1 MFSPLAA
8 MSRRIPDGG
17 RSSAR
22 TSRITGV
29 GIHHNAG
36 VDAYGEATNPKRQ
49 VSANYWI
56 TDAGVII
63 PNVDES
69 RRAWTSGK
77 TGYPKGAAADHRNI
91 TVEVSNSKQGVK
103 DGTWAISPA
112 ARLALVN
119 LIADIHIRHKLGP
132 VRRSATAGVGVH
144 RDWVNTSCP
153 GPYVM
158 GQLPSIIAEAEAI
171 RAAVVGV
178 TQNPP
183 IPTKPAQKAD
193 PVVLAY
199 QRRQNE
205 YAHAN
210 LYVDGINGPKTQA
223 WRAWVVSA
231 QKALNAFR
239 GTWPRKKLVP
249 DGDYGSTTA
258 AYVKDV
264 QGRNGLYKDG
274 IIGPVMVAW
283 MRGKGSSITNRP

>member
-22 TSRITGV
+22 TSRITGM

-36 VDAYGEATNPKRQ
+36 VDAYGEATNPRRQ

-56 TDAGVII
+56 TNDGTII

-77 TGYPKGAAADHRNI
+77 TGYPAGAAADHRNI

-103 DGTWAISPA
+103 DGTWAISDA
-112 ARLALVN
+112 ARSALVR
-119 LIADIHIRHKLGP
+119 LIADVYTRHNLGT
-132 VRRSATAGVGVH
+132 VKRSASAGIGVH
-144 RDWVNTSCP
+144 KDWVNTSCP

-171 RAAVVGV
+171 RAAAVGV

-183 IPTKPAQKAD
+183 TPTPTAD

-210 LYVDGINGPKTQA
+210 LFPDGIDGPKTRA
-223 WRAWVVSA
+223 WRAWVVTA
-231 QKALNAFR
+231 QNSVNGFKV
-239 GTWPRKKLVP
+239 TWPRKKLVA
-249 DGDYGSTTA
+249 DGDYGATTA

-264 QGRNGLYKDG
+264 QKRNGLYRDG
-274 IIGPVMVAW
+274 ILGPVMVAW